1 MKTLIVYY
9 SYSHNNE
16 ILAKYLQQKLS
27 CDILKIEEQSKRWG
41 ISILLDLVFQRIP
54 RLKEHGISLDLYEH
68 IIFLAPIWGGKIAS
82 PLSSFLMKEKSHIRS
97 YSFISICGG
106 ANGQAEKIF
115 GELKEISGLKPSNV
129 KELWVNNL
137 LPADKKDTIKN
148 TSGYRIVPAD
158 LQKFRNEIDEF
169 LRKVEQPAFSP
180 K

>member
-1 MKTLIVYY
+1 MNLPN
-9 SYSHNNE
+9 SSH
-16 ILAKYLQQKLS
+16 AH
-27 CDILKIEEQSKRWG
+27 G
-41 ISILLDLVFQRIP
+41 ASIHACPRVIP
-54 RLKEHGISLDLYEH
+54 RRKKLMVKRENWSGCGQDDAKTGERQSLQ
-68 IIFLAPIWGGKIAS
+68 IIECDQVRTSYTPTPSHAA
-82 PLSSFLMKEKSHIRS
+82 LSQEDYTKSSLMKEKSHIRS